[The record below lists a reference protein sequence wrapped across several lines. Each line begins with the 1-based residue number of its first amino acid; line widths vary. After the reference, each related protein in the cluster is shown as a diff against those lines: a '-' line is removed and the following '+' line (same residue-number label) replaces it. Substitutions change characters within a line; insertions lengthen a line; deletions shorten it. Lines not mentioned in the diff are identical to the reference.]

1 MDHTHKRALERALH
15 RLGFSQS
22 KATLVVAGMAAL
34 VREGVLSVGN
44 RPPAAKD
51 QGKP

>member
-1 MDHTHKRALERALH
+1 MDHMQKRALEKALKKC
-15 RLGFSQS
+15 GFSQS

-34 VREGVLSVGN
+34 AREGVLSVGN